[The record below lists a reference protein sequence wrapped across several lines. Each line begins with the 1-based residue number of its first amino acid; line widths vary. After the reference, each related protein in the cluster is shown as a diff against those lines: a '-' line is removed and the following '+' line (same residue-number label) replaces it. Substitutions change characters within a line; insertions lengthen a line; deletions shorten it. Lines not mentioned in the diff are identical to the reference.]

1 MVSSEVHHI
10 LPRQIEPRGGV
21 DLLNPVDLA
30 AMAYQY
36 GVTLALLLFLCLAS
50 ATMLQ
55 VPNCK
60 KANAERKRGI
70 GHTESLL
77 QSLLIHTPVVT
88 PYTASS
94 PHSIVTTRRYLH
106 DTTLSCLFLDSGSD
120 AAALHDSHMTEE
132 LSHAAAIC

>member
-10 LPRQIEPRGGV
+10 LPRQVEPRGGV

-36 GVTLALLLFLCLAS
+36 GVTLALLLFLVFAS
-50 ATMLQ
+50 ATAPQ
-55 VPNCK
+55 AWTTSK

-70 GHTESLL
+70 GHAESLL

-106 DTTLSCLFLDSGSD
+106 ER
-120 AAALHDSHMTEE
+120 H
-132 LSHAAAIC
+132 